1 MKYIKLNCSGSMDSK
16 FMVDSGFSCS
26 KAVTT
31 AAVLRAKI
39 RYSVIMKLDFVGEDC
54 QPLKLTNVILVTP

>member
-1 MKYIKLNCSGSMDSK
+1 MKYVKLNCSGSMDSK
-16 FMVDSGFSCS
+16 FMVDPGFACS

-39 RYSVIMKLDFVGEDC
+39 SK
-54 QPLKLTNVILVTP
+54 ILCSNEIRFCRCRLPAIKTDYLM